1 MISRSNLLHGLPP
14 QSDGARP
21 TEVGALRTLKWSE
34 GETVTQRL
42 LELSDL
48 ERRVVWETVAA
59 EPSSEVTAAITTLQ
73 AHRITENN
81 GTLLSWYAYFL
92 STCPNLTIF
101 VCLGR
106 LSSVLIPRVI
116 SSASSKRHLPPTWLR
131 LRRTSLSKD
140 SKSVWN
146 TFFRMGNK

>member
-81 GTLLSWYAYFL
+81 GTLLSWYASYFL
-92 STCPNLTIF
+92 STVPQLNDFCELRSAEFSADTKGDFISFQQKAFAANLAEIKAH
-101 VCLGR
+101 V
-106 LSSVLIPRVI
+106 
-116 SSASSKRHLPPTWLR
+116 AQ
-131 LRRTSLSKD
+131 
-140 SKSVWN
+140 
-146 TFFRMGNK
+146 